1 MPFCASLTVRGR
13 IHNMYSQMQAP
24 FSPRPGEK
32 KMVVT
37 MTPEMP
43 RKKRMKSD
51 FGERLIELRKARSL
65 TQYDMADLIGT
76 TQRTISYYEN
86 EGGHSQAPVMAH
98 LARALNIS
106 TDELLGVKKGVRT
119 SQAKKTA
126 ANHEDPGDSRRLEKV
141 SATAHTAGEGPARR
155 HSSRQLSRRFTL

>member
-1 MPFCASLTVRGR
+1 
-13 IHNMYSQMQAP
+13 
-24 FSPRPGEK
+24 
-32 KMVVT
+32 MVVT

-51 FGERLIELRKARSL
+51 FGERLIELRKARGL
-65 TQYDMADLIGT
+65 TQYDLADLIGT

-86 EGGHSQAPVMAH
+86 EGGHPQAPVMAH

-119 SQAKKTA
+119 SQAKKAA
-126 ANHEDPGDSRRLEKV
+126 ANHEDPEIRRVWRKFQQLLTLPEKDQRAV
-141 SATAHTAGEGPARR
+141 IRLVNSLVAAR
-155 HSSRQLSRRFTL
+155 SNGNA

>member
-1 MPFCASLTVRGR
+1 
-13 IHNMYSQMQAP
+13 
-24 FSPRPGEK
+24 
-32 KMVVT
+32 MVVT

-51 FGERLIELRKARSL
+51 FGERLIDLRKARGL
-65 TQYDMADLIGT
+65 TQYDLADLIGT

-86 EGGHSQAPVMAH
+86 EGGHPQAPVMAH
-98 LARALNIS
+98 LAQALNVS

-126 ANHEDPGDSRRLEKV
+126 ANHEDPEIRRVWKKFQQLLTLPEKDQRAV
-141 SATAHTAGEGPARR
+141 IRLVNSLVAAR
-155 HSSRQLSRRFTL
+155 SNGNYV

>member
-1 MPFCASLTVRGR
+1 
-13 IHNMYSQMQAP
+13 
-24 FSPRPGEK
+24 
-32 KMVVT
+32 MVVT

-86 EGGHSQAPVMAH
+86 EGGHPQAPVMAH
-98 LARALNIS
+98 LAQALKVS

-119 SQAKKTA
+119 SQAKKTS
-126 ANHEDPGDSRRLEKV
+126 ANHEDPEIRRVWKKFQQLMTLPEKDQRAV
-141 SATAHTAGEGPARR
+141 IRLVNSLVAAR
-155 HSSRQLSRRFTL
+155 SNGNA